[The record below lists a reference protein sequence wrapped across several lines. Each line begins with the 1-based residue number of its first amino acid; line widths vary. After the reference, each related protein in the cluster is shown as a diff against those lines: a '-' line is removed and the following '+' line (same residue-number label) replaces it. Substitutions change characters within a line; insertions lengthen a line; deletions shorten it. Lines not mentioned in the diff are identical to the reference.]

1 MLSNTF
7 LSYAR
12 KDAQVAL
19 KLASDLKAMDVVV
32 WLDQV
37 DIPPGERWDRAVEAA
52 LNRSTRLI
60 VILAG
65 VGGFGKRDG

>member
-12 KDAQVAL
+12 KDSQVAL

-52 LNRSTRLI
+52 LLKADLELPR
-60 VILAG
+60 VA
-65 VGGFGKRDG
+65 